1 MESVRSA
8 RLLRV
13 CWAATIVGQVY
24 VSAQVA
30 GVRPTLGGQPV
41 LVQPTTVPGY
51 KDCITNVTSSK
62 CVGGNSIRAQ
72 APFDSSTACPTDPLY
87 DATGQLIG
95 NDIIAAQVKNQPLIL
110 NHVPDAACIMDRWGL
125 HDGLQQGSCV
135 YAAWS
140 MHQRSTREPRRIC
153 VFVRL

>member
-1 MESVRSA
+1 MKTVRSA

-72 APFDSSTACPTDPLY
+72 APFDPSTACPTDPLY

-95 NDIIAAQVKNQPLIL
+95 NDIIAAQVKAHPLIL
-110 NHVPDAACIMDRWGL
+110 NHVCDAACIVDRWGL
-125 HDGLQQGSCV
+125 YDGLQQGSCV

-140 MHQRSTREPRRIC
+140 MHQRSTRKPRRVC